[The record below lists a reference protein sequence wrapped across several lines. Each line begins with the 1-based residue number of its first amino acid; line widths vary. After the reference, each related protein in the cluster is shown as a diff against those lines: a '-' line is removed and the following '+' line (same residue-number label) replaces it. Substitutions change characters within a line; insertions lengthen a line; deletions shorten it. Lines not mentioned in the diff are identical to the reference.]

1 MSPIVHTNDPSRV
14 RAELIG
20 GGVVLMPTDT
30 LPGLHACI
38 DQPRAIA
45 RIAEIKGRSGKRP
58 LLVLVASLAA
68 ALPFLKLNESMIKAS
83 KQLWPGPYTL
93 VLPAR
98 STVPVEVTAGTG
110 TLAVR
115 VPGNDRLRALLATI
129 GRPLVSTSANKSGA
143 PPAQSLAEA
152 AALLGDEVDLVAE
165 LSMKG
170 GGLHSTLLDLTQW
183 PPVVIRA
190 GAGIVPD
197 HWDDA

>member
-1 MSPIVHTNDPSRV
+1 VSPAVHTDDPSRV
-14 RAELIG
+14 RSELIR

-38 DQPRAIA
+38 DQPEAIA
-45 RIAEIKGRSGKRP
+45 RITEIKGRNEQRP
-58 LLVLVASLAA
+58 LLVLVASLEE
-68 ALPFLKLNESMIKAS
+68 ALPFLELSEVMIKAS

-93 VLPAR
+93 VLPAC

-115 VPGNDRLRALLATI
+115 VPDDDRLRALLATI

-143 PPAQSLAEA
+143 PPAQSIEEA
-152 AALLGDEVDLVAE
+152 ATMLGDDVDLVAE
-165 LSMKG
+165 LFLTG
-170 GGLHSTLLDLTQW
+170 AGRPSTLLDLTQW

-197 HWDDA
+197 HWNET